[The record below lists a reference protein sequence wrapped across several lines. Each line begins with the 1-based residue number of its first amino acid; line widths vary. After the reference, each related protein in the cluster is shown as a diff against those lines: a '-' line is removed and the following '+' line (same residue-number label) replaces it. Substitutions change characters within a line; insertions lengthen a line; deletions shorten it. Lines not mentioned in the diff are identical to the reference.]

1 MMLPLLQPPRR
12 RFTGHFL
19 KTTSNALRGNEAED
33 YHDVLIMQQCTTE
46 RARANSKN
54 TTRSRSANVFT
65 INEP

>member
-1 MMLPLLQPPRR
+1 MFVTFDMYRY
-12 RFTGHFL
+12 FIEWI
-19 KTTSNALRGNEAED
+19 K
-33 YHDVLIMQQCTTE
+33 IIIIIIIE

>member
-1 MMLPLLQPPRR
+1 MFVTFDMYRY
-12 RFTGHFL
+12 FIEWI
-19 KTTSNALRGNEAED
+19 K
-33 YHDVLIMQQCTTE
+33 IIIIIIIIE